1 MRLFLTSLFILLFAI
16 SISAQDSDSTLVDST
31 VTITDSLTD
40 TTASVNDTTT
50 RKTEEKSDSTVLDS
64 FPRLDKGM
72 YLSPAWEFGSS
83 PIFSAW
89 YENQLI
95 SKAMMD
101 STYKADS
108 IDHTSKFT
116 QQPNDQSIAFPFS
129 LGLYKE
135 IDSTKSFTLG
145 LKYTFQRKRSVFT
158 YKSKVDS
165 LLLYESNATITNNR
179 LALAGSFDYTF
190 NSEYFSVKGYPRT
203 GFSIEGGLIPLNWI
217 ALENNDV
224 KTTENS
230 LGGMWGVGIFTE
242 KSVTASLMRR
252 VTIFYT
258 GTVSKAYND
267 LAKELSTYAGGEFL
281 RTGSFGIKIAFIFK
295 RSPKVENLEQESDKI
310 SSPIIEDIERESDET
325 SSEE

>member
-1 MRLFLTSLFILLFAI
+1 MRLLLSSLFILLITIA
-16 SISAQDSDSTLVDST
+16 ISAQDTDSSLVDST
-31 VTITDSLTD
+31 LTINDSLADSTIATTD
-40 TTASVNDTTT
+40 ATTGNS
-50 RKTEEKSDSTVLDS
+50 EEKSDSTVVDS

-72 YLSPAWEFGSS
+72 YLSPSWEFGSS

-89 YENQLI
+89 YENQLFL
-95 SKAMMD
+95 KKVMD

-129 LGLYKE
+129 LGFYKE

-145 LKYTFQRKRSVFT
+145 IRYTFQRKRSVFT
-158 YKSKVDS
+158 YKSKADS

-179 LALAGSFDYTF
+179 VAIAGSFDYTF
-190 NSEYFSVKGYPRT
+190 NGDYFSVNGYPRT
-203 GFSIEGGLIPLNWI
+203 GFSIEGGLIPFNW
-217 ALENNDV
+217 LVLDNNHI
-224 KTTENS
+224 KSSENS
-230 LGGMWGVGIFTE
+230 LGGLWGVGVFTE
-242 KSVTASLMRR
+242 KSVTATLMRR

-295 RSPKVENLEQESDKI
+295 RAPQGEMV
-310 SSPIIEDIERESDET
+310 ERESDET
-325 SSEE
+325 PTKE